1 MGLKVLLMQNFQTA
15 AKVLAYRLPHSAKPH
30 LRILPQRGEGF
41 SMKRILS
48 IQDISCLGRCSQT
61 IALPVLSAMGVEV
74 TVLPTAVLSTHTGF
88 LNPVVRDLSDLIVPA
103 AEHWQR
109 EGVRFDAI
117 YTGYLGSAEVA
128 DAVQEAIR
136 LLRGADTRMFVDPV
150 MGDHG
155 RLYARLDEDYVHLSE
170 AFCGQADV
178 IVPNLTEACLLT
190 GTAYREEWTE
200 AELRELL
207 RRLSSL
213 GPGEAVLTGVS
224 LSAGRTGVLGYRR
237 SGGTYF
243 ACQSQRIP
251 AAFHGTG
258 DLFASVALGALM
270 RGLPD
275 KKAFQMAADYTA
287 LTIARTVR
295 EGTEERFGVNFEETL
310 PELHRMLEAGLN
322 QQENAV

>member
-1 MGLKVLLMQNFQTA
+1 M
-15 AKVLAYRLPHSAKPH
+15 
-30 LRILPQRGEGF
+30 RGEGF

-61 IALPVLSAMGVEV
+61 IALPVLSSMGVEV

-88 LNPVVRDLSDLIVPA
+88 PNPSVRDLSDLIVPA

-109 EGVRFDAI
+109 EGVQFDAI

-136 LLRGADTRMFVDPV
+136 LLRGVDTRMFVDPV

-200 AELRELL
+200 AEL
-207 RRLSSL
+207 
-213 GPGEAVLTGVS
+213 
-224 LSAGRTGVLGYRR
+224 
-237 SGGTYF
+237 GTYF

-295 EGTEERFGVNFEETL
+295 DGTEERFGVNFEETL

>member
-1 MGLKVLLMQNFQTA
+1 M
-15 AKVLAYRLPHSAKPH
+15 
-30 LRILPQRGEGF
+30 RGEGF

-61 IALPVLSAMGVEV
+61 IALPVLSSMGVEV

-88 LNPVVRDLSDLIVPA
+88 PNPSVRDLSDLIVPA

-109 EGVRFDAI
+109 EGVQFDAI

-155 RLYARLDEDYVHLSE
+155 RLYARLDEDYVRLSA

-207 RRLSSL
+207 RPEERRNVFCLSEPENSGGISRDRGSL
-213 GPGEAVLTGVS
+213 RQCGARRADARAAGQEGVS
-224 LSAGRTGVLGYRR
+224 DGGGLHGVDDCTDGQGWDGGAVRR
-237 SGGTYF
+237 EF
-243 ACQSQRIP
+243 
-251 AAFHGTG
+251 
-258 DLFASVALGALM
+258 
-270 RGLPD
+270 
-275 KKAFQMAADYTA
+275 
-287 LTIARTVR
+287 
-295 EGTEERFGVNFEETL
+295 
-310 PELHRMLEAGLN
+310 
-322 QQENAV
+322 

>member
-1 MGLKVLLMQNFQTA
+1 
-15 AKVLAYRLPHSAKPH
+15 
-30 LRILPQRGEGF
+30 
-41 SMKRILS
+41 MKRILCV
-48 IQDISCLGRCSQT
+48 QDISCLGRCSQT
-61 IALPVLSAMGVEV
+61 IALPVLSAMGMEV

-88 LNPVVRDLSDLIVPA
+88 PNPAVRDLSDLIVPA
-103 AEHWQR
+103 AEHWKR
-109 EGVRFDAI
+109 EGVRFDVI
-117 YTGYLGSAEVA
+117 YTGYLGSAEVV

-136 LLRGADTRMFVDPV
+136 LLRGTDTRMFVDPV

-155 RLYARLDEDYVHLSE
+155 RLYARLDADYVRLNA

-200 AELRELL
+200 TELRELL

-213 GPGEAVLTGVS
+213 GPGETVLTGVS

-237 SGGTYF
+237 GGGTYF
-243 ACQSQRIP
+243 ACQSRRIP

-258 DLFASVALGALM
+258 DLFASVALGALV

-275 KKAFQMAADYTA
+275 EKAFQLAADYTA
-287 LTIARTVR
+287 LTIARTVGD
-295 EGTEERFGVNFEETL
+295 GTEERFGVNFEETL
-310 PELHRMLEAGLN
+310 PELLRMLQTELK
-322 QQENAV
+322 QQKDAV